1 MRPLV
6 TRALLR
12 KSETWAWAVVA
23 LAAALR
29 LYRRAPV
36 WPSSDAADV
45 PEFVKEHVC
54 SSTGLHG
61 LADLVNYRL
70 GGVQPVVNYIE
81 MLVLRVLHVRVGELA
96 WELPSIVL
104 GCAATYVAFLIG
116 RHLVGTA
123 AGLAAAALLATSP
136 LNIMESRHLGA
147 PWMYEE
153 LLQLVIVWL
162 LLRLHSSP
170 SKKLQVALPVAIG
183 VYVWAGNQMMAM
195 APVLVYAVIA
205 GVRERLPG
213 DSPKA
218 YLADRYLTPWWIFPV
233 VSTGVL
239 FYDALAFHKG
249 HLFHALFEKRHD
261 LGWYG
266 ANWWQDLTWALSR
279 IGIWFAVVG
288 FLLSLVSPRRVLSLQ
303 RVPLV
308 MFAAYTAPFL
318 FSIPP
323 GSTFTRGYIVYGV
336 NALLLLCAL
345 AFFRIPGPRAVGVAV
360 SSAFAALLFV
370 GAGQSAY
377 GLWKHELIGTK
388 NFHGNYVANVGF
400 KAAGAW
406 VQSHGKPG
414 DRVFSDASGGAG
426 LEPPLLTMYFDM
438 PHYSLYDAP
447 ELEPY
452 RKFRSKARDIAFLVV
467 KPKNRALVARYFGA
481 DFHEA
486 AIVSTPER
494 GDVLAIFDKRHEG
507 PPKHVSSVEA
517 DRMFDRTYSL
527 LCR

>member
-1 MRPLV
+1 M
-6 TRALLR
+6 RALLTRATLR
-12 KSETWAWAVVA
+12 KPEAWACAIVV
-23 LAAALR
+23 LAAVLR

-45 PEFVKEHVC
+45 PEFVRDRVC
-54 SSTGLHG
+54 SESGLQG

-70 GGVQPVVNYIE
+70 GGVQPVVNYVE
-81 MLVLRVLHVRVGELA
+81 MLFLRVLGVRVGELA

-104 GCAATYVAFLIG
+104 GCAAAYVAYLIG
-116 RHLVGTA
+116 RHLVGSA
-123 AGLAAAALLATSP
+123 AGLAAAALLAVSP

-153 LLQLVIVWL
+153 FLQLFIVWL

-170 SKKLQVALPVAIG
+170 SQSLKAAVPVAVG
-183 VYVWAGNQMMAM
+183 VYVWSGNQMMGM
-195 APVLVYAVIA
+195 APVLAYAVLA
-205 GVRERLPG
+205 GARERLPG
-213 DSPKA
+213 DSLKA
-218 YLADRYLTPWWIFPV
+218 YLAERYLTPWWVFPIA
-233 VSTGVL
+233 STGLLLYEAVVL
-239 FYDALAFHKG
+239 HKG
-249 HLFHALFEKRHD
+249 HLFHALFEKRHE

-266 ANWWQDLTWALSR
+266 ENWWQDLTWALSR
-279 IGIWFAVVG
+279 TGVWFAVVG
-288 FLLSLVSPRRVLSLQ
+288 FILSLFTTRRVFSLQ
-303 RVPLV
+303 RVPLA
-308 MFAAYTAPFL
+308 MFIAYTAPFL

-336 NALLLLCAL
+336 NALLLLWAL
-345 AFFRIPGPRAVGVAV
+345 AVFRIPGPRAIGAAATCVFAV
-360 SSAFAALLFV
+360 LLFV

-377 GLWKHELIGTK
+377 GLWKHPLIGTRG
-388 NFHGNYVANVGF
+388 FHGSYTQNVGF
-400 KAAGAW
+400 KAAAAW
-406 VQSHGKPG
+406 VRAHGQPG

-426 LEPPLLTMYFDM
+426 LEPPLVAMYFNM

-452 RKFRSKARDIAFLVV
+452 RKFRSKRDIAFLVV
-467 KPKNRALVARYFGA
+467 KTKNRGLATRYFGT

-494 GDVLAIFDKRHEG
+494 GDVLVIFDRGHQG
-507 PPKHVSSVEA
+507 PPDRVSSAQA
-517 DRMFDRTYSL
+517 DRDFERKYSL